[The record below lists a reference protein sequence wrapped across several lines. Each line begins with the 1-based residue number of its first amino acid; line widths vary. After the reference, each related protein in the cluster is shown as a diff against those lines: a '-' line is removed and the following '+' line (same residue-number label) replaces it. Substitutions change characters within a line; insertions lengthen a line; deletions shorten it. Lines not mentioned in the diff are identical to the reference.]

1 MNKEAMKY
9 ETDGDLI
16 RLTLERLEVLNAVH
30 YQGTQGLPQRPRRST
45 TTPTPEPRSSGAM
58 GGRSVPALTS
68 SNCRLKR
75 RPMAI
80 STGGIRPCAFWS
92 GLTS

>member
-30 YQGTQGLPQRPRRST
+30 YQGTQGLPQAAQAIHDDPHTRAALIR
-45 TTPTPEPRSSGAM
+45 GN
-58 GGRSVPALTS
+58 GRAFCTGID
-68 SNCRLKR
+68 LK
-75 RPMAI
+75 
-80 STGGIRPCAFWS
+80 
-92 GLTS
+92 